1 LRISTARVDQYRANS
16 NSDRVIDLTEQL
28 KPPADQG
35 HRMSLAREQPQSSTT
50 APPMD
55 DAEQAM
61 RRALGL
67 YGDQPRPRPD
77 TDRAEPAQRS
87 GGGFMPGGGFTQGV
101 HRRRFVQDG
110 EVPVTVV
117 HPGGGQAGPTS
128 SRLQRVEAA
137 LAVETAARDR
147 AERALHEAQAAVQ
160 ALQTKM
166 GHNDLAKDEA
176 VAAAKRL
183 QDELVSLREELSA
196 GAEQLK
202 EAEARAHDAE
212 DEPRTLRAEL
222 AEERRARKLAERLLR
237 EASDEPALMALDAA
251 PEPASVHTHRPGATV
266 ERIPAR
272 RGRPPAVRAEP
283 EVEPEPVKWWLLPAK
298 TTAKRRQ

>member
-1 LRISTARVDQYRANS
+1 VSNNSAISK
-16 NSDRVIDLTEQL
+16 SDRVIDLNEQL

-35 HRMSLAREQPQSSTT
+35 HRMSLPRDQAQPSTS

-77 TDRAEPAQRS
+77 GERTEPAQRT
-87 GGGFMPGGGFTQGV
+87 GGGFMQGV

-117 HPGGGQAGPTS
+117 HPGGGQAVPTS

-137 LAVETAARDR
+137 LAAETAARER
-147 AERALHEAQAAVQ
+147 AERALHEAQSMAQ
-160 ALQTKM
+160 ALQTKI

-183 QDELVSLREELSA
+183 QDEVVSLREEVSTA
-196 GAEQLK
+196 AEQLK
-202 EAEARAHDAE
+202 EAETRAHGAE
-212 DEPRTLRAEL
+212 EELRAARAEL

-237 EASDEPALMALDAA
+237 ETSDEPALVALDTA
-251 PEPASVHTHRPGATV
+251 PAPVQAHRPSPTL

-283 EVEPEPVKWWLLPAK
+283 EIEPEPVKWWLLPAK